1 MLQKVVSKVIG
12 TKNDRELKRMRR
24 SVEKINALEPTI
36 QALSD
41 AELTAKT
48 AEFKQRYDNGESL
61 DGLLAEAFAVC
72 REASIRITGM
82 RHYDVQLIGGITLH
96 EGKIAEMKTGEGK
109 TLMAT
114 LAIYLNAISG
124 KGVHVVT
131 VNDYLAKRD
140 AELNQPLFNFLG
152 LSIGVIYSQQPPQ
165 EKVDAYQ
172 ADITYG
178 TNNEYGFDYLRDN
191 MVFSLDEKKQRPL
204 NYCIIDE
211 IDSILIDE
219 ARTPLIISGQAED
232 SAHMYQ
238 LINDIIPRLKRSKDE
253 EANKHNEDEDFWV
266 DEKNRTIEIS
276 EKGYEKIE
284 DFLTEKGLLA
294 DNESLYN
301 PSRLPLLAHVQAA
314 IRAHHLFIKNINY
327 IVHEGEVVIVDE
339 NTGRTMPGR
348 RWSEG
353 LHQAME
359 AKEGVD
365 IQPENQTMATTTF
378 QNYFRLYDKLSGMT
392 GTADTEAAE
401 FKSTYDLDVVIIP
414 THRPIARIDMDDQIF
429 LTKLGKY
436 QGIIREI
443 QQIQQK
449 GAPVL
454 VGTATI
460 EASEELS
467 YLLDQAGIKHNVLNA
482 KQHEREAEIIAQ
494 AGSPKAVTIAT
505 NMAGRGTDIILGG
518 NWLAQ
523 IENPDE
529 LSVADKEQLKQSWQI
544 KHQQV
549 VEAGGLHIIG
559 SERHESRRIDNQ
571 LRGRAGRQ
579 GDPGMSRF
587 FLSLEDDLMR
597 IFAGERVV
605 NMMRSLGLKE
615 DEAIEHKMVSRSIEN
630 AQGKVEARD
639 FDARKNLLKYDDI
652 ANEQRKVIYKQRDE
666 LLAESELKDA
676 IIDMHHSVY
685 HALIDQFI
693 PPGSIEDQWNIDGLE
708 DELEDEFKAYM
719 PINDWLDADRRL
731 DEEALRNKIID
742 TALLRFNQ
750 RREQMGEE
758 NASRL
763 ERHLMLQSLDRHW
776 KEHLTQMDQLRKGI
790 HLRGY
795 AQKNPEQEYKRESFD
810 LFQSML
816 GAIRSDTV
824 QDLSR
829 VHVPTP
835 EEIKALQEERRLAA
849 ERMQMQF
856 EHQQAGS
863 LMGGEAD
870 TQPINH
876 QSRPRTNMSMTFQN
890 GISSSAAATAM
901 MQQGQGQATQ
911 TATNTQRQ
919 GTDSM
924 DNHHSANPYAHL
936 NLSRNASC
944 PCGSG
949 LKYKQCHG
957 KL

>member
-1 MLQKVVSKVIG
+1 MLSKIIGSVIG
-12 TKNDRELKRMRR
+12 TKNERELKRMRKI
-24 SVEKINALEPTI
+24 VAKINAYEPTI
-36 QALSD
+36 QTLSD
-41 AELTAKT
+41 EELRQKT
-48 AEFKQRYDNGESL
+48 FEFKERHQQGESL
-61 DGLLAEAFAVC
+61 DSILPEAFAVC
-72 REASIRITGM
+72 REASIRVNGM
-82 RHYDVQLIGGITLH
+82 RHYDVQLIGGMTLH

-131 VNDYLAKRD
+131 VNDYLAGRD
-140 AELNQPLFNFLG
+140 AELNRPLFSFLG
-152 LSIGVIYSQQPPQ
+152 LTVGVIYSQQPPQ
-165 EKVDAYQ
+165 EKFEAYR

-191 MVFSLDEKKQRPL
+191 MVFSLAEKKQRPL

-232 SAHMYQ
+232 SAELYA
-238 LINDIIPRLKRSKDE
+238 LINTIVPRLTRSEDE
-253 EANKHNEDEDFWV
+253 EANKDNKDGDFWI
-266 DEKNRTIEIS
+266 DEKNRAIEIS

-284 DFLTEKGLLA
+284 RFLVEVGELGA
-294 DNESLYN
+294 NESLYS
-301 PSRLPLLAHVQAA
+301 PARLPLLAHVQAA
-314 IRAHHLFIKNINY
+314 IRAHHIFVKNIHY
-327 IVHEGEVVIVDE
+327 IVQDGEVIIVDE

-353 LHQAME
+353 LHQAVE
-359 AKEGVD
+359 AKEGVE
-365 IQPENQTMATTTF
+365 IQAENQTMATTTF

-436 QGIIREI
+436 QGIIKEI
-443 QQIQQK
+443 KSITAK

-467 YLLDQAGIKHNVLNA
+467 YLLDQEGIVHNVLNA

-494 AGSPKAVTIAT
+494 AGRPQAVTIAT

-518 NWLAQ
+518 NWQAQ
-523 IENPDE
+523 IDNLHE
-529 LSVADKEQLKQSWQI
+529 LTEEQKAQLQADWQN
-544 KHQQV
+544 KNEAV
-549 VEAGGLHIIG
+549 KAAGGLHIIG

-579 GDPGMSRF
+579 GDPGQSRF

-597 IFAGERVV
+597 IFAGDRVM
-605 NMMRSLGLKE
+605 NMFRAMGLKE
-615 DEAIEHKMVSRSIEN
+615 DEAIEHKMVSRSIEG

-639 FDARKNLLKYDDI
+639 FDARKNLLKYDDV
-652 ANEQRKVIYKQRDE
+652 ANEQRKVIYGQRDD
-666 LLAESELKDA
+666 LLGQADLQESIKQ
-676 IIDMHHSVY
+676 MHHEVY
-685 HALIDQFI
+685 NALISQFL
-693 PPGSIEDQWNIDGLE
+693 PAGSVDDQWNIDGLE
-708 DELEDEFKAYM
+708 DEIEDAFRFYM
-719 PINDWLDADRRL
+719 PINDWLDADHRL
-731 DEEALRNKIID
+731 DEEGLRDKIIS
-742 TALLRFNQ
+742 TAIARYED
-750 RREQMGEE
+750 RRMQMGEDS
-758 NASRL
+758 AAQL
-763 ERHLMLQSLDRHW
+763 ERHFMLQSLDRHW

-790 HLRGY
+790 HLRSY
-795 AQKNPEQEYKRESFD
+795 AQKNPEQEYKRESFE
-810 LFQSML
+810 LFRSML
-816 GAIRSDTV
+816 GAIKSDIV
-824 QDLSR
+824 QDLAR

-835 EEIKALQEERRLAA
+835 EELAALEEERRRQI
-849 ERMQMQF
+849 EQMRMQF
-856 EHQQAGS
+856 EHNQANEETS
-863 LMGGEAD
+863 E
-870 TQPINH
+870 
-876 QSRPRTNMSMTFQN
+876 PREHRASSNQNITFTL
-890 GISSSAAATAM
+890 SAAGVSAE
-901 MQQGQGQATQ
+901 QA
-911 TATNTQRQ
+911 ARMAEKDVVIPENI
-919 GTDSM
+919 
-924 DNHHSANPYAHL
+924 N
-936 NLSRNASC
+936 RNAPC

-957 KL
+957 KLS

>member
-1 MLQKVVSKVIG
+1 MFTKIISTVIG
-12 TKNDRELKRMRR
+12 TKNDRELKRMRKI
-24 SVEKINALEPTI
+24 VTKINSYESSI

-41 AELTAKT
+41 DELRQKT
-48 AEFKQRYDNGESL
+48 EEFKQRHQAGESL
-61 DGLLAEAFAVC
+61 DKLLPEAFAVC
-72 REASIRITGM
+72 REASKRVNGM
-82 RHYDVQLIGGITLH
+82 RHYDVQLIGGMALH

-131 VNDYLAKRD
+131 VNDYLANRD
-140 AELNQPLFNFLG
+140 AQLNRPLFDFLG
-152 LSIGVIYSQQPPQ
+152 LTVGVIYSQQAPQ
-165 EKVDAYQ
+165 EKFAAYR

-191 MVFSLDEKKQRPL
+191 MVFSLSEKKQRPL

-232 SAHMYQ
+232 SAHLYA
-238 LINDIIPRLKRSKDE
+238 LIDNIVERLVRSKDE
-253 EANKHNEDEDFWV
+253 EDNKNNTDGDFWI

-284 DFLTEKGLLA
+284 SFLVEVGELGE
-294 DNESLYN
+294 NESLYS
-301 PSRLPLLAHVQAA
+301 PARLPLLAHAQAA
-314 IRAHHLFIKNINY
+314 IRAHHLFVKNIHY
-327 IVHEGEVVIVDE
+327 IVQDGEVIIVDE

-348 RWSEG
+348 RWSDG
-353 LHQAME
+353 LHQAVE
-359 AKEGVD
+359 AKEGVE
-365 IQPENQTMATTTF
+365 IQAENQTMATTTF

-401 FKSTYDLDVVIIP
+401 LKSTYDLDVVIIP

-436 QGIIREI
+436 KGIIREI
-443 QQIQQK
+443 KQITEK

-467 YLLDQAGIKHNVLNA
+467 YLLNQEGIAHNVLNA
-482 KQHEREAEIIAQ
+482 KQHEREADIIAQ
-494 AGSPKAVTIAT
+494 AGRPRAVTIAT

-518 NWLAQ
+518 NWQAELETHEVITDEMRHEALTAWQARHDEVLA
-523 IENPDE
+523 
-529 LSVADKEQLKQSWQI
+529 
-544 KHQQV
+544 
-549 VEAGGLHIIG
+549 AGGLHIIG

-579 GDPGMSRF
+579 GDPGQSRF

-597 IFAGERVV
+597 IFAGDRITS
-605 NMMRSLGLKE
+605 MFRAMGLKE

-639 FDARKNLLKYDDI
+639 FDARKSLLKYDDI
-652 ANEQRKVIYKQRDE
+652 ANEQRKVIYSQRDD
-666 LLAESELKDA
+666 LLAEMDLQA
-676 IIDMHHSVY
+676 GIQAMHHEVY
-685 HALIDQFI
+685 HALINQFV
-693 PPGSIEDQWNIDGLE
+693 PPGSIDDQWNIDGLE
-708 DELEDEFKAYM
+708 DEIEEAFRFYM

-731 DEEALRNKIID
+731 DEEGLRAKIIE
-742 TALLRFNQ
+742 TAIERYQ
-750 RREQMGEE
+750 TRREQMGEQT
-758 NASRL
+758 AAQL
-763 ERHLMLQSLDRHW
+763 ERHFMLTSLDRHW

-790 HLRGY
+790 HLRSY
-795 AQKNPEQEYKRESFD
+795 AQKNPEQEYKRESFE

-816 GAIRSDTV
+816 GAIKSDLI
-824 QDLSR
+824 QDLAR

-835 EEIKALQEERRLAA
+835 EELAA
-849 ERMQMQF
+849 LEEQRR
-856 EHQQAGS
+856 QQAEQMRMMFEQQAQLDDTHS
-863 LMGGEAD
+863 LDNRPAEETPRPLGRMTVTLGATSAPDKAADITTDEALVI
-870 TQPINH
+870 PKNIH
-876 QSRPRTNMSMTFQN
+876 
-890 GISSSAAATAM
+890 
-901 MQQGQGQATQ
+901 
-911 TATNTQRQ
+911 
-919 GTDSM
+919 
-924 DNHHSANPYAHL
+924 
-936 NLSRNASC
+936 RNAPC

-957 KL
+957 KLS

>member
-1 MLQKVVSKVIG
+1 MFTKIISTVIG
-12 TKNDRELKRMRR
+12 TKNDRELKRMRKI
-24 SVEKINALEPTI
+24 VTKINSYESSI

-41 AELTAKT
+41 DELRQKT
-48 AEFKQRYDNGESL
+48 EEFKQRHQAGESL
-61 DGLLAEAFAVC
+61 DKLLPEAFAVC
-72 REASIRITGM
+72 REASKRVNGM
-82 RHYDVQLIGGITLH
+82 RHYDVQLIGGMALH

-131 VNDYLAKRD
+131 VNDYLANRD
-140 AELNQPLFNFLG
+140 AQLNRPLFDFLG
-152 LSIGVIYSQQPPQ
+152 LTVGVIYSQQAPQ
-165 EKVDAYQ
+165 EKFAAYR

-191 MVFSLDEKKQRPL
+191 MVFSLSEKKQRPL

-232 SAHMYQ
+232 SAHLYA
-238 LINDIIPRLKRSKDE
+238 LIDNIVERLVRSKDE
-253 EANKHNEDEDFWV
+253 EDNKNNTDGDFWI

-284 DFLTEKGLLA
+284 SFLVEVGELGE
-294 DNESLYN
+294 NESLYS
-301 PSRLPLLAHVQAA
+301 PARLPLLAHAQAA
-314 IRAHHLFIKNINY
+314 IRAHHLFVKNIHY
-327 IVHEGEVVIVDE
+327 IVQDGEVIIVDE

-348 RWSEG
+348 RWSDG
-353 LHQAME
+353 LHQAVE
-359 AKEGVD
+359 AKEGVE
-365 IQPENQTMATTTF
+365 IQAENQTMATTTF

-401 FKSTYDLDVVIIP
+401 LKSTYDLDVVIIP

-436 QGIIREI
+436 KGIIREI
-443 QQIQQK
+443 KQITEK

-467 YLLDQAGIKHNVLNA
+467 YLLNQEGIAHNVLNA
-482 KQHEREAEIIAQ
+482 KQHEREADIIAQ
-494 AGSPKAVTIAT
+494 AGRPRAVTIAT

-518 NWLAQ
+518 NWQAELETHEVITDEMRHEALTAWQARHDEVLA
-523 IENPDE
+523 
-529 LSVADKEQLKQSWQI
+529 
-544 KHQQV
+544 
-549 VEAGGLHIIG
+549 AGGLHIIG

-579 GDPGMSRF
+579 GDPGQSRF

-597 IFAGERVV
+597 IFAGDRITS
-605 NMMRSLGLKE
+605 MFRAMGLKE

-639 FDARKNLLKYDDI
+639 FDARKSLLKYDDI
-652 ANEQRKVIYKQRDE
+652 ANEQRKVIYSQRDD
-666 LLAESELKDA
+666 LLAEMDLQA
-676 IIDMHHSVY
+676 GIQAMHHEVY
-685 HALIDQFI
+685 HALINQFV
-693 PPGSIEDQWNIDGLE
+693 PPGSIDDQWNIDGLE
-708 DELEDEFKAYM
+708 DEIEEAFRFYM

-731 DEEALRNKIID
+731 DEEGLRAKIIE
-742 TALLRFNQ
+742 TAIERYQ
-750 RREQMGEE
+750 TRREQMGEQT
-758 NASRL
+758 AAQL
-763 ERHLMLQSLDRHW
+763 ERHFMLTSLDRHW

-790 HLRGY
+790 HLRSY
-795 AQKNPEQEYKRESFD
+795 AQKNPEQEYKRESFE

-816 GAIRSDTV
+816 GAIKSDLI

-835 EEIKALQEERRLAA
+835 EELAALEEQRRQQAEQMRMMFEQQQAQLDDAQSLDNRPAEETPRPLGRMTVTLGATSALQA
-849 ERMQMQF
+849 
-856 EHQQAGS
+856 
-863 LMGGEAD
+863 AD
-870 TQPINH
+870 T
-876 QSRPRTNMSMTFQN
+876 T
-890 GISSSAAATAM
+890 
-901 MQQGQGQATQ
+901 
-911 TATNTQRQ
+911 
-919 GTDSM
+919 TDEALVIPK
-924 DNHHSANPYAHL
+924 NIH
-936 NLSRNASC
+936 RNAPC

-957 KL
+957 KLS

>member
-1 MLQKVVSKVIG
+1 MLTKIISTVIG
-12 TKNDRELKRMRR
+12 TKNDRELKRMRKI
-24 SVEKINALEPTI
+24 VTKINSYESSI

-41 AELTAKT
+41 DELRQKT
-48 AEFKQRYDNGESL
+48 EEFKQRHQAGESL
-61 DGLLAEAFAVC
+61 DKLLPEAFAVC
-72 REASIRITGM
+72 REASKRVNGM
-82 RHYDVQLIGGITLH
+82 RHYDVQLIGGMALH

-131 VNDYLAKRD
+131 VNDYLANRD
-140 AELNQPLFNFLG
+140 AQLNRPLFDFLG
-152 LSIGVIYSQQPPQ
+152 LTVGVIYSQQAPQ
-165 EKVDAYQ
+165 EKFAAYR

-191 MVFSLDEKKQRPL
+191 MVFSLSEKKQRPL

-232 SAHMYQ
+232 SAHLYA
-238 LINDIIPRLKRSKDE
+238 LIDNIVERLVRSKDE
-253 EANKHNEDEDFWV
+253 EDNKNNTDGDFWI

-284 DFLTEKGLLA
+284 SFLVEVGELGE
-294 DNESLYN
+294 NESLYS
-301 PSRLPLLAHVQAA
+301 PARLPLLAHAQAA
-314 IRAHHLFIKNINY
+314 IRAHHLFVKNIHY
-327 IVHEGEVVIVDE
+327 IVQDGEVIIVDE

-348 RWSEG
+348 RWSDG
-353 LHQAME
+353 LHQAVE
-359 AKEGVD
+359 AKEGVE
-365 IQPENQTMATTTF
+365 IQAENQTMATTTF

-401 FKSTYDLDVVIIP
+401 LKSTYDLDVVIIP

-436 QGIIREI
+436 KGIIREI
-443 QQIQQK
+443 KQITEK

-467 YLLDQAGIKHNVLNA
+467 YLLNQEGIAHNVLNA
-482 KQHEREAEIIAQ
+482 KQHEREADIIAQ
-494 AGSPKAVTIAT
+494 AGRPRAVTIAT

-518 NWLAQ
+518 NWQAELETHEVITDEMRHEALTAWQARHDEVLA
-523 IENPDE
+523 
-529 LSVADKEQLKQSWQI
+529 
-544 KHQQV
+544 
-549 VEAGGLHIIG
+549 AGGLHIIG

-579 GDPGMSRF
+579 GDPGQSRF

-597 IFAGERVV
+597 IFAGDRITS
-605 NMMRSLGLKE
+605 MFRAMGLKE

-639 FDARKNLLKYDDI
+639 FDARKSLLKYDDI
-652 ANEQRKVIYKQRDE
+652 ANEQRKVIYSQRDD
-666 LLAESELKDA
+666 LLAEMDLQA
-676 IIDMHHSVY
+676 GIQAMHHEVY
-685 HALIDQFI
+685 HALINQFV
-693 PPGSIEDQWNIDGLE
+693 PPGSIDDQWNIDGLE
-708 DELEDEFKAYM
+708 DEIEEAFRFYM

-731 DEEALRNKIID
+731 DEEGLRAKIIE
-742 TALLRFNQ
+742 TAIERYQ
-750 RREQMGEE
+750 TRREQMGEQT
-758 NASRL
+758 AAQL
-763 ERHLMLQSLDRHW
+763 ERHFMLTSLDRHW

-790 HLRGY
+790 HLRSY
-795 AQKNPEQEYKRESFD
+795 AQKNPEQEYKRESFE

-816 GAIRSDTV
+816 GAIKSDLI
-824 QDLSR
+824 QDLAR

-835 EEIKALQEERRLAA
+835 EELAA
-849 ERMQMQF
+849 LEEQRR
-856 EHQQAGS
+856 QQAEQMRMMFEQQAQLDDAHS
-863 LMGGEAD
+863 LDNRPAEETPRPLGRMTVTLGATSAPDKAAD
-870 TQPINH
+870 T
-876 QSRPRTNMSMTFQN
+876 T
-890 GISSSAAATAM
+890 
-901 MQQGQGQATQ
+901 
-911 TATNTQRQ
+911 
-919 GTDSM
+919 TDEALVIPK
-924 DNHHSANPYAHL
+924 NIH
-936 NLSRNASC
+936 RNAPC

-957 KL
+957 KLS

>member
-1 MLQKVVSKVIG
+1 MDCLSILDGIFSMLTKIISTVIG
-12 TKNDRELKRMRR
+12 TKNDRELKRMRKI
-24 SVEKINALEPTI
+24 VTKINSYESSI
-36 QALSD
+36 QSLSD
-41 AELTAKT
+41 DELRQKT
-48 AEFKQRYDNGESL
+48 EEFKLRHQAGESL
-61 DGLLAEAFAVC
+61 DKLLPEAFAVC
-72 REASIRITGM
+72 REASKRVNGM
-82 RHYDVQLIGGITLH
+82 RHYDVQLIGGMALH

-131 VNDYLAKRD
+131 VNDYLANRD
-140 AELNQPLFNFLG
+140 AQLNRPLFDFLG
-152 LSIGVIYSQQPPQ
+152 LTVGVIYSQQAPQ
-165 EKVDAYQ
+165 EKFAAYR

-191 MVFSLDEKKQRPL
+191 MVFSLSEKKQRPL

-232 SAHMYQ
+232 SAHLYA
-238 LINDIIPRLKRSKDE
+238 LIDNIVERLVRSKDE
-253 EANKHNEDEDFWV
+253 EDNKNNTDGDFWI

-284 DFLTEKGLLA
+284 SFLAEVGELGE
-294 DNESLYN
+294 NESLYS
-301 PSRLPLLAHVQAA
+301 PARLPLLAHAQAA
-314 IRAHHLFIKNINY
+314 IRAHHLFVKNIHY
-327 IVHEGEVVIVDE
+327 IVQDGEVIIVDE

-348 RWSEG
+348 RWSDG
-353 LHQAME
+353 LHQAVE
-359 AKEGVD
+359 AKEGVE
-365 IQPENQTMATTTF
+365 IQAENQTMATTTF

-401 FKSTYDLDVVIIP
+401 LKSTYDLDVVIIP

-436 QGIIREI
+436 KGIIREI
-443 QQIQQK
+443 KQITEK

-467 YLLDQAGIKHNVLNA
+467 YLLNQEGIAHNVLNA
-482 KQHEREAEIIAQ
+482 KQHEREADIIAQ
-494 AGSPKAVTIAT
+494 AGRPRAVTIAT

-518 NWLAQ
+518 NWQAELETHEVITDEMRREALTAWQARHDEVLA
-523 IENPDE
+523 
-529 LSVADKEQLKQSWQI
+529 
-544 KHQQV
+544 
-549 VEAGGLHIIG
+549 AGGLHIIG

-579 GDPGMSRF
+579 GDPGQSRF

-597 IFAGERVV
+597 IFAGDRITSMFRAV
-605 NMMRSLGLKE
+605 GLKE
-615 DEAIEHKMVSRSIEN
+615 DEAIEHKMVSRAIEN

-639 FDARKNLLKYDDI
+639 FDARKSLLKYDDI
-652 ANEQRKVIYKQRDE
+652 ANEQRKVIYSQRDD
-666 LLAESELKDA
+666 LLAEMDLQA
-676 IIDMHHSVY
+676 GIQAMHHEVY
-685 HALIDQFI
+685 HALINQFV
-693 PPGSIEDQWNIDGLE
+693 PPGSIDDQWNIDGLE
-708 DELEDEFKAYM
+708 DEIEEAFRFDM

-731 DEEALRNKIID
+731 DEEGLRTKIIE
-742 TALLRFNQ
+742 TAIERYQ
-750 RREQMGEE
+750 TRREQMGEQT
-758 NASRL
+758 AAQL
-763 ERHLMLQSLDRHW
+763 ERHFMLTSLDRHW

-790 HLRGY
+790 HLRSY
-795 AQKNPEQEYKRESFD
+795 AQKNPEQEYKRESFE

-816 GAIRSDTV
+816 GAIKSDLI
-824 QDLSR
+824 QDLAR

-835 EEIKALQEERRLAA
+835 EELAA
-849 ERMQMQF
+849 LEEQRR
-856 EHQQAGS
+856 QQAEQMRMMFEQQAQLDDAQS
-863 LMGGEAD
+863 LDNRPAEETPRPLGRMTVTLGTTSVAHKAAD
-870 TQPINH
+870 T
-876 QSRPRTNMSMTFQN
+876 T
-890 GISSSAAATAM
+890 
-901 MQQGQGQATQ
+901 
-911 TATNTQRQ
+911 
-919 GTDSM
+919 TDEALVIPK
-924 DNHHSANPYAHL
+924 NIH
-936 NLSRNASC
+936 RNAPC

-957 KL
+957 KLS